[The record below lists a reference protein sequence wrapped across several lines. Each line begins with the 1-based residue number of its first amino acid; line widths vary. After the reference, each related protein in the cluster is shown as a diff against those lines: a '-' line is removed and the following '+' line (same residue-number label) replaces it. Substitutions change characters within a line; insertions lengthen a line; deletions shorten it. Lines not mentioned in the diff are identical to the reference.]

1 MKIAAVVLMGALAA
15 GATGARG
22 QEAEQRYFP
31 DQSAY
36 TEARLVKLEKA
47 MERCFDC
54 DNEGVVES
62 ALAQIAW
69 AKLNV
74 PDRDF
79 SRVRA
84 SLNQQ
89 ALYGRSPQI
98 RFDAYLV
105 TLIIDH
111 PVLFRGLAEVNYES
125 GQDLF
130 RAVSAQLQ
138 KTLMGY
144 NDRKW
149 VREE

>member
-15 GATGARG
+15 GASGARG
-22 QEAEQRYFP
+22 QEAERRYFT
-31 DQSAY
+31 DASGY
-36 TEARLVKLEKA
+36 TEAKLVKLEKA

-54 DNEGVVES
+54 DNDGVVES

-74 PDRDF
+74 PERDF
-79 SRVRA
+79 SRLRPA
-84 SLNQQ
+84 LDRQ

-105 TLIIDH
+105 TLIMDH
-111 PVLFRGLAEVNYES
+111 PVLFRELSERQYES

-130 RAVSAQLQ
+130 RAVSDQLR

-144 NDRKW
+144 SDRKW
-149 VREE
+149 VRPE